1 MKVLGKAVLICLLIT
16 NVVFYL
22 PQMNELGASDE
33 FILPNN
39 LEFYCSPSQDPDISR
54 NFWAYDFDLEEY
66 YEIESTLLTSGEY
79 CLFYMQDS
87 MISQIGAAQAQ
98 SLCEMYK
105 DEFDTLIYPTVVEF
119 AGNPNGTLGDI
130 DGDPRIIIL
139 INDNWVSYYSQR
151 NEIVTPY
158 SNQCEMVYIYYPS
171 SLIIDTI
178 AHEFCHLVCFN
189 YEFDEVH
196 FILEGLAEYA
206 TYQCGY
212 LEPYGNESRRTSY
225 FLDSPN
231 DPLIYFDVAARDYGG
246 SYLFSFYLA
255 EQFGTQ
261 FLSDLIQHEDD
272 GARGIETALDE
283 AGYNITFNQLYLDWI
298 TALTINE
305 LGFDDNKYGFQ
316 NLDVK
321 IEDITVVDDIPFVSE
336 SMDVWCYGSNIFE
349 LAESPNGF
357 TITTGIPSSGKIGLS
372 VAYHDV
378 DGWHVTQEISTMEIT
393 ENVHGNN
400 IDSAYVI
407 VTYF

>member
-1 MKVLGKAVLICLLIT
+1 
-16 NVVFYL
+16 
-22 PQMNELGASDE
+22 
-33 FILPNN
+33 
-39 LEFYCSPSQDPDISR
+39 
-54 NFWAYDFDLEEY
+54 
-66 YEIESTLLTSGEY
+66 
-79 CLFYMQDS
+79 
-87 MISQIGAAQAQ
+87 
-98 SLCEMYK
+98 
-105 DEFDTLIYPTVVEF
+105 
-119 AGNPNGTLGDI
+119 
-130 DGDPRIIIL
+130 
-139 INDNWVSYYSQR
+139 
-151 NEIVTPY
+151 
-158 SNQCEMVYIYYPS
+158 
-171 SLIIDTI
+171 
-178 AHEFCHLVCFN
+178 
-189 YEFDEVH
+189 
-196 FILEGLAEYA
+196 
-206 TYQCGY
+206 
-212 LEPYGNESRRTSY
+212 
-225 FLDSPN
+225 
-231 DPLIYFDVAARDYGG
+231 LIYFDVAARDYGG

-378 DGWHVTQEISTMEIT
+378 DGWHVTQEISTVEIT

-407 VTYF
+407 VTYFYASTPAGSIDFGIGVTEDISFSISDYTPPTNPDWSNTTSSITPVTTPAELTQILVFGLGSLGITAAVIVLYIKKKNVRT